1 MILGDMRTEDQ
12 KLAFALEIALNEISK
27 DKSEGKDDD

>member
-1 MILGDMRTEDQ
+1 MFGDLRSEDE

-27 DKSEGKDDD
+27 DKEERDEE